1 MNLII
6 NYIIWLIILYLFFL
20 SFINGMDNNP
30 IKCKLY
36 IFLIT
41 FIIQL
46 IINFIDNMNCN
57 NDVNKLIKKS
67 MLYGLFNIIGYSI
80 YIDLDI
86 FIIKDYFMNYNN
98 IYIKYLLITLIITTI
113 GFILSSL
120 DIIITNNIYNEC
132 NDEKNKII

>member
-1 MNLII
+1 
-6 NYIIWLIILYLFFL
+6 
-20 SFINGMDNNP
+20 MDNNP